1 MKYENYEIVVLETDV
16 PDHGLKCGDTGT
28 VVELYEP
35 DGVEVEFAN
44 GTGTTKAVLTLK
56 ESDIRHLGDNDIL
69 AVRPV
74 NAA

>member
-35 DGVEVEFAN
+35 DGVEVEFVN
-44 GTGTTKAVLTLK
+44 GTGKTKAVLTLK

>member
-1 MKYENYEIVVLETDV
+1 MKYTNYEIVVLEKDV

-35 DGVEVEFAN
+35 DGVEVEFVN
-44 GTGTTKAVLTLK
+44 GTGKTKAVLTLK
-56 ESDIRHLGDNDIL
+56 VNDIRHLGDNDIL

>member
-1 MKYENYEIVVLETDV
+1 MKFKSFEIVVLEKDK
-16 PDHGLKCGDTGT
+16 PECGLRSGDTGT

-35 DGVEVEFAN
+35 DGVEVEFLN
-44 GTGTTKAVLTLK
+44 GTGETQAVLTLSEK
-56 ESDIRHLGDNDIL
+56 DVRRLSENDIL

>member
-1 MKYENYEIVVLETDV
+1 MKFKSFEVVVLERDN
-16 PDHGLKCGDTGT
+16 PEHGLKCGDTGT

-35 DGVEVEFAN
+35 DGVEVEFLN
-44 GTGTTKAVLTLK
+44 GAGETQAVLTLS
-56 ESDIRHLGDNDIL
+56 EQDVRRLSENDIL

>member
-16 PDHGLKCGDTGT
+16 PEHGLKCGDTGT
-28 VVELYEP
+28 VVELYDP
-35 DGVEVEFAN
+35 DGVEVEFVN
-44 GTGTTKAVLTLK
+44 GTGKTKAVLTLK
-56 ESDIRHLGDNDIL
+56 ENDIRRLGDNDIL